1 MKMISNNIKTLKRV
15 KKNDIIKMT
24 TDYSKEQNYIVE
36 HNSPT
41 KKTMRVIPLV
51 MEEEEQETT
60 ISLSFA
66 WEMIK
71 TVSFVDKKYIL
82 FFLNH
87 SSEKISD
94 SIKSILG

>member
-1 MKMISNNIKTLKRV
+1 MISNMKNILKKV
-15 KKNDIIKMT
+15 KKNDIIRMT
-24 TDYSKEQNYIVE
+24 TEYSKEQNYIVE
-36 HNSPT
+36 FNSPT
-41 KKTMRVIPLV
+41 KRVLRVIPLN
-51 MEEEEQETT
+51 MEEEDHETT

-66 WEMIK
+66 WEMIYK
-71 TVSFVDKKYIL
+71 ISFVDKKYIL

>member
-1 MKMISNNIKTLKRV
+1 MISNIKNILKKV

-24 TDYSKEQNYIVE
+24 TEYSKEQNYIVE
-36 HNSPT
+36 FNSPT
-41 KKTMRVIPLV
+41 KRVLRVIPLN
-51 MEEEEQETT
+51 MEEEEHETT

-66 WEMIK
+66 WEMIYNI
-71 TVSFVDKKYIL
+71 SFVDKNYIL

>member
-1 MKMISNNIKTLKRV
+1 MISNIKNILKKV

-24 TDYSKEQNYIVE
+24 TEYSKEQNYIVE
-36 HNSPT
+36 FNSPT
-41 KKTMRVIPLV
+41 KRVLRVIPLN
-51 MEEEEQETT
+51 MEEEEHETT

-66 WEMIK
+66 WEMIYNI
-71 TVSFVDKKYIL
+71 SFVDKKYIL